1 MLRYYL
7 EGIRSLQDQRWFN
20 LTLTHTYLL
29 HTAQGTAN

>member
-7 EGIRSLQDQRWFN
+7 EGIRSLQD